1 MAPFMSFLLVH
12 YGWRGCN
19 RVVACLCLACTF
31 FGLMM
36 VPVKKNQQLVEHN
49 NNNDVEQEKKK
60 SCLQLLSEIPFLLMV
75 LANIPNAMAIYYY
88 DYNLNIISL
97 GVAAILGPSTAW
109 VVMDWFSL
117 NYSIPFYIAS
127 SLFGAWCITARRSA
141 LINGYSA
148 F

>member
-1 MAPFMSFLLVH
+1 MYVVSSFNNSQLLTVLFCAGICVCGSGVGTFMMAPFMSFLLVH

-19 RVVACLCLACTF
+19 RIVACLCLACTF

-75 LANIPNAMAIYYY
+75 LANIPNAMAIYISYTYLPYVSRTYY
-88 DYNLNIISL
+88 
-97 GVAAILGPSTAW
+97 
-109 VVMDWFSL
+109 
-117 NYSIPFYIAS
+117 
-127 SLFGAWCITARRSA
+127 
-141 LINGYSA
+141 
-148 F
+148 